1 MLESSPFILD
11 TGSGVSFTRTNGR
24 WEHAILIRPDAKN
37 LSQGNLA
44 EPREC
49 PDQQA
54 FKKRVSDGWV
64 HDVVAFSYVA
74 DGRIDESDS
83 SESEATVFLF
93 DFTFVSDFTERCYEQ
108 IVVASS

>member
-1 MLESSPFILD
+1 M
-11 TGSGVSFTRTNGR
+11 RR
-24 WEHAILIRPDAKN
+24 EHAILIRTEAKD
-37 LSQGNLA
+37 LSQRNIAKSRKRL
-44 EPREC
+44 
-49 PDQQA
+49 DQYV
-54 FKKRVSDGWV
+54 FKKRGADGWV
-64 HDVVAFSYVA
+64 DDVVAFSYVA